1 MPNFLKNF
9 LKIQNIGLFFLLLTP
24 IAFIVGSLFA
34 NIFTILLFIIYVYY
48 QPKNE
53 IYNFIKKNKYIIIFL
68 FTFTFLNIIFSDARE
83 YSLLKAIPYYRFFI
97 FCISIV
103 FILNAISKNTLTYT
117 KFLFILILFLIVDS
131 YIQLYFGKDI
141 FGFSYQEDYQRITG
155 VFKDEMVIGNFLL
168 YIGFLSIA
176 FVNYFYE
183 VNKYN
188 NFILF
193 LILPITI
200 LITGERTSF
209 LSLIYLYTFI
219 FLISKK
225 KKFILLLSI
234 SLIIFSTII
243 INFSDRLSNKYSI
256 SAIPKLADLVSDIKL
271 EESNKLNSSN
281 ESNEK
286 SDQESFIYQI
296 NLSLKTNKYV
306 GHYSRAIDIFKKNYL
321 LGSGFKS
328 YRKICGTYETM
339 HQPNQYVTDKGRRLT
354 CSIHPHNYHLEILSD
369 TGIIGYL
376 IFLSFII
383 YIFYL
388 FFKKKLYNNFSA
400 SILFSLIITYIFP
413 FKPTGSFFS
422 TNSAFIFWFLIA
434 HFLYF
439 SNLFD
444 KKSNSLKK

>member
-1 MPNFLKNF
+1 MSYFLKNF
-9 LKIQNIGLFFLLLTP
+9 FKIQNIGLFFLLLTP

-306 GHYSRAIDIFKKNYL
+306 GHYSRAIDIFKK
-321 LGSGFKS
+321 K
-328 YRKICGTYETM
+328 
-339 HQPNQYVTDKGRRLT
+339 
-354 CSIHPHNYHLEILSD
+354 
-369 TGIIGYL
+369 
-376 IFLSFII
+376 LSFRIWI
-383 YIFYL
+383 
-388 FFKKKLYNNFSA
+388 
-400 SILFSLIITYIFP
+400 
-413 FKPTGSFFS
+413 
-422 TNSAFIFWFLIA
+422 
-434 HFLYF
+434 
-439 SNLFD
+439 
-444 KKSNSLKK
+444 